1 MACKK
6 ETPAIFSENFKN
18 LFFYRTPPDDYFW
31 IFCLSR
37 IGLRKSIQENCKC
50 NPGFIRFFHL
60 IKDKLNSMFR
70 AIFYFCSMLARD
82 LFIFLQCRETLCNV
96 AMALA
101 ATGYDQKINRSRA
114 KIAEMQC
121 CSDGNPLTYAI
132 LFEVSWVT
140 LHRVFAFIILSQEN

>member
-1 MACKK
+1 MEKGVLKKFIKIDRKAPVACNFIKK

-31 IFCLSR
+31 IFCLRR

-70 AIFYFCSMLARD
+70 AILYFCSMLARD
-82 LFIFLQCRETLCNV
+82 LSFFLQCRETLCNI
-96 AMALA
+96 ATAIA
-101 ATGYDQKINRSRA
+101 ATGYNQKINRSRT
-114 KIAEMQC
+114 KIAEM
-121 CSDGNPLTYAI
+121 
-132 LFEVSWVT
+132 
-140 LHRVFAFIILSQEN
+140 